1 MSGPDPQTAASDP
14 RESVFVSANAGSGKT
29 STLVKRVARVL
40 LAGARPEAI
49 LCVTYTK
56 AAAAEMQRR
65 LFDMLGA
72 WAVMEDELLAKAL
85 ADIGEPDADLS
96 RARALF
102 ARALDT
108 PGGLK
113 IQTIHAFCEALLRR
127 FPLEAGVSPGFSV
140 LDGLASADLSRA
152 ARAGL
157 AEEAL
162 AEPDDPV
169 GRAYAY
175 LSVELDWRSF
185 EGLLSAF
192 ENRRAAIQDYA
203 DQADIRG
210 GYMFDVWQ
218 RCGFQEVE
226 SLEAIEA
233 EALASLRWINWRRAR
248 DVLAASDAKT
258 DQQLAQLLAAVE
270 PGCGFER
277 VKAVFLTAAGEPRSR
292 LGTNAIDPAVRTWLK
307 EEQQRCLETS
317 ERLKAAKVAEDTVH
331 VLTLARAYGG
341 RYEDGKAVRRAL
353 DFGDLIARTVDLLTR
368 RADAAWVLYKLD
380 GGLDHVLLDEA
391 QDTAPEQWAIIRA
404 LTEEFFAGSAAAQI
418 RRTVFAVGDEKQSI
432 FSFQGAAPERLA
444 AEAQALAARASES
457 GRRFRQWLLL
467 ESWRSTPQVLKFVD
481 KVFEDPTARA
491 GISPGEGDN
500 VHHVRPPHIAR
511 RTDQG
516 SVDLWVLEIDLPAEE
531 VDPWSPVD
539 SEPPASA
546 NKRLAR
552 RIALEIRA
560 AVARGDGVGGRRMDD
575 PPRACV
581 WGDFLIL
588 VRRRGALFE
597 EIIRALKREGVPVAG
612 ADRLALSEHGA
623 FDDLMALGRIARF
636 PSDDLTLACLLRSP
650 FCNVSDESLFDLAY
664 GRRGS
669 LWGALLAR
677 AGERADWAAAAELT
691 TWAVSQAGAAPFDF
705 YSRALQRLDAE
716 GRTMR
721 QRVLT
726 RLGAEAEQAIDA
738 FVAQS
743 LEAEGRGIRDL
754 ERFLAVMSV
763 ADITIKREQD
773 EAQDGAGPVRVMTT
787 HGAKGLEAPIVILP
801 DTTMRTSWQGEALLT
816 TADGGFLFAP
826 RKADDCSASAAAR
839 TARDATVEQEA
850 SRLLYVALTRARDR
864 LVIAGV
870 ETLPRFFER
879 SWRDY
884 VERAFDRLET
894 HGFTLADGA
903 QAQRYGADPEPAAAA
918 APAAEGGVILP
929 DFARKAAPRE
939 RGSRFASPTA
949 LADFET
955 ASAPSPLAMTGG
967 IGRYRRGEI
976 IHRLLERLPDVP
988 ADRRW
993 AAAEAALRRELDLT
1007 EAQRAEMAA
1016 AALAVLED
1024 ERFAAVFGPGSQA
1037 EVGIAGRP
1045 AGLDVTV
1052 AGRID
1057 RLVVEPDRIL
1067 IVDFK
1072 TNRPAPETIEGAD
1085 PAYVLQLALYA
1096 AVLRESYP
1104 DRRVEA
1110 ALVWT
1115 DGPRLTP
1122 APQPMMD
1129 AALADLRR
1137 RTTVAESAGPRR
1149 RSGAEAVLAGG
1160 DA

>member
-1 MSGPDPQTAASDP
+1 MSGADPQTAASDP
-14 RESVFVSANAGSGKT
+14 RASVFVPANAGSGKT

-65 LFDMLGA
+65 LFDMLGG
-72 WAVMEDELLAKAL
+72 WAVMKDEPLAEELAK
-85 ADIGEPDADLS
+85 IGEAGADLS

-102 ARALDT
+102 ARALET

-127 FPLEAGVSPGFSV
+127 FPLEAGVSPGFAI
-140 LDGLASADLSRA
+140 LDGVAAADLSRA
-152 ARAGL
+152 ARAEL
-157 AEEAL
+157 AELAL
-162 AEPDDPV
+162 AHAEGPV
-169 GRAYAY
+169 GRAYAH

-185 EGLLSAF
+185 EGLLAAF
-192 ENRRAAIQDYA
+192 ESRRAAIEAYA
-203 DQADIRG
+203 DGCDVRG
-210 GYMFDVWQ
+210 GYMIDVWR

-233 EALASLRWINWRRAR
+233 EALAGLRWTAWRRAR
-248 DVLAASDAKT
+248 DVLAASGAKT
-258 DQQLAQLLAAVE
+258 DQQLAQLIAAVE

-277 VKAVFLTAAGEPRSR
+277 VRAVFLTTAGEARSR
-292 LGTNAIDPAVRTWLK
+292 LGTNAVDPAVRTWLQ
-307 EEQQRCLETS
+307 EEQQRCLETCD
-317 ERLKAAKVAEDTVH
+317 RLKAAKMAEDTVH

-341 RYEDGKAVRRAL
+341 LYEGAKGVRRAL
-353 DFGDLIARTVDLLTR
+353 DFGDLIGRTVDLLTR

-391 QDTAPEQWAIIRA
+391 QDTAPEQWAIIGA
-404 LTEEFFAGSAAAQI
+404 LTEEFFAGAAAAQI

-444 AEAQALAARASES
+444 VEAQAMAARAVES
-457 GRRFRQWLLL
+457 GRVFRQVRLL
-467 ESWRSTPQVLKFVD
+467 ESWRSTPEVLGFVD
-481 KVFEDPTARA
+481 AVFEDPLARA

-500 VHHVRPPHIAR
+500 VVPIAPRHIAR
-511 RTDQG
+511 RTDRG
-516 SVDLWVLEIDLPAEE
+516 CVDLWPLEVDLPAED

-539 SEPPASA
+539 SDPPTSA

-552 RIALEIRA
+552 RIAQEIRA
-560 AVARGDGVGGRRMDD
+560 AVARGDGVGGRDGTR
-575 PPRACV
+575 RACV

-636 PSDDLTLACLLRSP
+636 PSDDLTLASLLRSP
-650 FCNVSDESLFDLAY
+650 FCGVSDESLFELAY

-669 LWGALLAR
+669 LWGALLER
-677 AGERADWAAAAELT
+677 AGNRPEWAAAAELAG
-691 TWAVSQAGAAPFDF
+691 WAVSHAGAAPFDF
-705 YSRALQRLDAE
+705 YSRALQRLDRE
-716 GRTMR
+716 GRTLR
-721 QRVLT
+721 QRLLT

-738 FVAQS
+738 FVAQA
-743 LEAEGRGIRDL
+743 LEAEGRGVRDL

-826 RKADDCSASAAAR
+826 RKADDCAASTAAR
-839 TARDATVEQEA
+839 LDRDAAVEQEA
-850 SRLLYVALTRARDR
+850 ARLLYVALTRARDR
-864 LVIAGV
+864 LVVAGV
-870 ETLPRFFER
+870 ETKPHFFDR
-879 SWRDY
+879 SWRDF

-894 HGFTLADGA
+894 HGFALADGA
-903 QAQRYGADPEPAAAA
+903 EGRRYGADPQVAAA
-918 APAAEGGVILP
+918 APRPGEAAGILP
-929 DFARKAAPRE
+929 AFARSQAPRE
-939 RGSRFASPTA
+939 RSPRFASPTA
-949 LADFET
+949 LADFEPG
-955 ASAPSPLAMTGG
+955 AAPSPRAVAGG
-967 IGRYRRGEI
+967 LGRYRRGEI
-976 IHRLLERLPDVP
+976 IHRLLERLPDVAP
-988 ADRRW
+988 QER
-993 AAAEAALRRELDLT
+993 AAAAATALRRELDLT
-1007 EAQRAEMAA
+1007 EAQRTEMAA
-1016 AALAVLED
+1016 AALAVLAD

-1057 RLVVEPDRIL
+1057 RLVMEPCRIL

-1072 TNRPAPETIEGAD
+1072 TNRPAPRTIEGAD

-1096 AVLRESYP
+1096 AVLRERYP
-1104 DRRVEA
+1104 DRAVEA
-1110 ALVWT
+1110 AMVWT

-1122 APQPMMD
+1122 VPQPMMD
-1129 AALADLRR
+1129 AALAGLNP
-1137 RTTVAESAGPRR
+1137 RTADPKSAGPDDLSR
-1149 RSGAEAVLAGG
+1149 AEAAILAGR